1 MLIDRTASLAR
12 VWPGLHAEI
21 WHACVL
27 FDAAHR
33 LPPLHETASEA
44 DAGRR
49 RAENMSAFFRALGA
63 RGRSPVEF
71 QITKAAAG
79 ELDYSRRNTLVD
91 FLLYA
96 EVRTGLLIGFHD
108 ASLVSDGIELGLAS
122 DAREL
127 KYTHMS
133 QREISLRPTE
143 PVLIANR
150 SIIGSLRH
158 GPDYATRITPAT
170 KTVWAVVFAS
180 PEEVGD
186 ELTEAATM
194 IRAAGVDLGIWSME
208 KSL

>member
-1 MLIDRTASLAR
+1 VLIDRTASLAR

-21 WHACVL
+21 WRGRVL
-27 FDAAHR
+27 SDAPHR
-33 LPPLHETASEA
+33 LPPLHETASNA

-71 QITKAAAG
+71 QITKAAADK
-79 ELDYSRRNTLVD
+79 LHYSRKSPLVD

-108 ASLVSDGIELGLAS
+108 ASLVGDGIELGLAS

-127 KYTHMS
+127 TYTHMS
-133 QREISLRPTE
+133 EREIALRPTE

-150 SIIGSLRH
+150 VIIGSLRH
-158 GPDYATRITPAT
+158 GPDYATRITAVT
-170 KTVWAVVFAS
+170 KAVWAVAFAS
-180 PEEVGD
+180 PGEARD
-186 ELTEAATM
+186 ELTEVARM
-194 IRAAGVDLGIWSME
+194 IRIAGVDLGIWTLE
-208 KSL
+208 EP